1 MLPKTNEYI
10 KRAYENACKHGFH
23 DKKLSVEHCLML
35 VITEIAEAV
44 EADRKDMHADVLG
57 FEERTRVYPD
67 FIERFEAYIKDSF
80 EDELADIY
88 IRLCDTA
95 GMLGIEYEQRII
107 DADMNVRFSYD
118 LKGEK
123 RLTEKMYFLIDIL
136 TDDKDYMPLEKIG
149 TGLFFIEWLAKDY
162 DIDLAWHVEQKMK
175 YNETR
180 ANLHGKKY

>member
-10 KRAYENACKHGFH
+10 KRVYEIACKHGFH

-44 EADRKDMHADVLG
+44 EADRKNKQAKVDKFNEWAKYSEFFVEQ
-57 FEERTRVYPD
+57 FEKN
-67 FIERFEAYIKDSF
+67 IKDTF
-80 EDELADIY
+80 ADELADIY

-95 GMLGIEYEQRII
+95 GVLGIEFEQEVI
-107 DADMNVRFSYD
+107 DADVSSVFAS
-118 LKGEK
+118 LSKKK
-123 RLTEKMYFLIDIL
+123 RLTEKMFAIITIL
-136 TDDKDYMPLEKIG
+136 TDDEDLEDLEKIG
-149 TGLFFIEWLAKDY
+149 TGLFFVEWLARDY

-180 ANLHGKKY
+180 PKLHGKKY